1 MVILLGPCQKFPCDV
16 LVRSVNEELEE
27 VCCEDETRNCKS
39 FDHPTFFDTHTH
51 TYTLYIHTRSVFW
64 SAFLAT
70 GGGQRTC
77 FQEGLALLGASVV
90 RPEKYNAKFLPQEYS
105 LLHKPLVTETKRCWR
120 DGRSQVHAYGG
131 EQKSSKSRL
140 GH

>member
-51 TYTLYIHTRSVFW
+51 IYIIYTYTFRVLVCVFGDRWRTAHLLSGRLGLVGSVGGATREVQRKVP
-64 SAFLAT
+64 AT
-70 GGGQRTC
+70 GIFAPSQ
-77 FQEGLALLGASVV
+77 ASC
-90 RPEKYNAKFLPQEYS
+90 
-105 LLHKPLVTETKRCWR
+105 H
-120 DGRSQVHAYGG
+120 
-131 EQKSSKSRL
+131 
-140 GH
+140 